1 MDKLGRN
8 YFLRVQVQN
17 GSYLEIRPPFTIEFS
32 IERKYL
38 AANAQSAIRVYN
50 LSQNNRNQIR
60 KDQMDLTNLREVQLM
75 AGYGQNIPLV
85 FSGNIS
91 QAWSVRQGVNFI
103 SEIVCE
109 DRGFASVNGVT
120 STTFKKGTPRQSI
133 IFSLIDSL
141 KPIGI
146 SRGVIGRYP
155 GTLLRDN
162 SYNGNTIEILNELT
176 GGGFFID
183 NGKAYCLGDNEVYTG
198 ELDTITSAS
207 GLLGT
212 PVRENNLLYCNII
225 FEPRI
230 AIGQKIKL
238 DSTQLVAAEGD
249 DPNAIYKVV
258 SVKHAGMIS
267 ETVCGEAI
275 TTVGLSSGTGAFE
288 DVL

>member
-1 MDKLGRN
+1 MDKINRN
-8 YFLRVQVQN
+8 YLLRVQEQS
-17 GSYLEIRPPFTIEFS
+17 GLFIEIERPFTVEFS

-38 AANAQSAIRVYN
+38 AANAQSVIRVFN

-60 KDQMDLTNLREVQLM
+60 KDQMDLTNLREVSLK
-75 AGYGQNIPLV
+75 AGYGTNIPLV
-85 FSGNIS
+85 FTGNIS

-103 SEIVCE
+103 TEIVCE
-109 DRGFASVNGVT
+109 DRGFASVNGIT
-120 STTFKKGTPRQSI
+120 NTTFKAGTPRQSI
-133 IFSLIDSL
+133 IEALVDSL
-141 KPIGI
+141 KNLGI

-155 GTLLRDN
+155 GALVRGN

-198 ELDTITSAS
+198 ELETITSDS

-212 PVRENNLLYCNII
+212 PVRENNLLHVEMI
-225 FEPRI
+225 FEPRL

-238 DSTQLVAAEGD
+238 DSRELVAAEGD

-258 SVKHAGMIS
+258 SIKHTGMIS

-275 TTVGLSSGTGAFE
+275 TSAGLSSGTGAFE
-288 DVL
+288 DIA